1 LALNDSGGRKVHG
14 WKKDERKLKN
24 TYESVLG
31 CCNYYRQFSQ
41 NDALF
46 LAESVFPILK
56 RRANQNAHRFFQ
68 HSSIVI

>member
-24 TYESVLG
+24 TYEGVLS

-41 NDALF
+41 DDALF
-46 LAESVFPILK
+46 L
-56 RRANQNAHRFFQ
+56 
-68 HSSIVI
+68 